1 MAKGRR
7 RTQSEKAMPATEE
20 LGAFAPAELT
30 GGIHV
35 PARFGNRIASHLIL
49 NLLDPPGLTVPLM
62 LGIHGPA
69 GEGKTLQCRRV
80 FEVMGAQAVWPPA
93 EAFESGTAGVAQLAL
108 LEAYEQAGE
117 ANAQLEEAWRRDRA
131 PSTSPCLQVLL
142 INDLDQR
149 IGRKDGA
156 IQQTINTQLISA
168 ALMELADNPGWVSK
182 RPTHRVPIVVTANDL
197 ASIHSPLYRDGRMRR
212 FEWRPFFEE
221 RAEVLASLFP
231 EAELDAKKAERLMR
245 IAGCS
250 FKEQLET
257 DAMEPSTATF
267 AAIKLILYEEKAIEL
282 LTQYGAGE
290 VLAAIRRGEV
300 DGTNLQPDLSYN
312 GLAAALDELRQSHHL
327 TDHLA
332 V

>member
-7 RTQSEKAMPATEE
+7 RTQSTKASPTSET
-20 LGAFAPAELT
+20 LGAFAPSEMT

-49 NLLDPPGLTVPLM
+49 NLLNPPGLTVPLM

-80 FEVMGAQAVWPPA
+80 FEAMGAEAIWPPA

-108 LEAYEQAGE
+108 LESYEQAGE
-117 ANAQLEEAWRRDRA
+117 ANAQLEEAWRRGKNR
-131 PSTSPCLQVLL
+131 PNGPCLQVLL

-168 ALMELADNPGWVSK
+168 SLMELADNPGWVSTK
-182 RPTHRVPIVVTANDL
+182 PTHRVPIVVTANDL

-212 FEWRPFFEE
+212 FEWRPTAAE

-231 EAELDAKKAERLMR
+231 EAELDAKKAKRLMQV
-245 IAGCS
+245 AGCS
-250 FKEQLET
+250 FET
-257 DAMEPSTATF
+257 TSESDAMEPSTATF

-282 LTQYGAGE
+282 IAHYGVGE

-300 DGTNLQPDLSYN
+300 DGTNLQPDLSFK

-327 TDHLA
+327 SDHLA
-332 V
+332 A